1 MEIIQRNKIKAG
13 VDQPTDRANI
23 VQSAF
28 SNVKQETAEFRNIS
42 LSIDK
47 IDKYADWLIVFNLT
61 FQNTNRQTALTLLIL
76 ELR

>member
-1 MEIIQRNKIKAG
+1 MENIQRSKIKAG

-47 IDKYADWLIVFNLT
+47 IDKYAD
-61 FQNTNRQTALTLLIL
+61 
-76 ELR
+76 